1 MQACSVCT
9 SLLQFRK
16 LINQIM
22 VLATAARS
30 VRRKIGPSINDI
42 AAIVHRDPNLS
53 FKKLPNV
60 KEARVAEEILDSF
73 LKAEGKR

>member
-1 MQACSVCT
+1 MA
-9 SLLQFRK
+9 
-16 LINQIM
+16 
-22 VLATAARS
+22 LATATRS

-42 AAIVHRDPNLS
+42 AAIVHRDPKLS

-73 LKAEGKR
+73 